1 MEARRRRWRSRI
13 TILWLAMVLMGCATG
28 DQVMTE
34 LHSAK
39 ASPLGVELILGP
51 SNQWNST
58 DQTLWMDS
66 QGGG

>member
-1 MEARRRRWRSRI
+1 
-13 TILWLAMVLMGCATG
+13 MVLMGCATG